1 MGAMR
6 PASPRAD
13 PKTSPDIGFLSWNVA
28 DLVKGDEGKHST
40 GENQAALTKALAV
53 ALRDDPTVFAFAYQE
68 CSMCIAD
75 MEGFR
80 EWIQVS
86 MAANKKEDTYV
97 YLNDEKRYAGNGDGV
112 TFNTLGMHGA
122 SGIVVFRHEGKVLA
136 LGTSKTVSS
145 ERGEAN
151 NKRSEQ
157 KSIWRG
163 ENNEKGASVVRVE
176 LAPVVTGSAHQ
187 KVHVCFG
194 STHQDT
200 GKWEVKT
207 EKDGEKHRE
216 LDPTRQHQFIEHAKT
231 FEKMGC
237 DFKFFGGDFN
247 WRNANWK
254 DIKGIHPHFNKKE
267 LMGYFS
273 NLHIDS
279 TGYVKAEGYV
289 PGPESALAD
298 LINVNSDE
306 RKVVFE
312 NGWSE
317 GPGKGFLSMPPTFQ
331 PAKCPKD
338 DLLQSTPAYMVEKS
352 VVAKMAGKSDV
363 GEKEAVCLPT
373 GGGGNCGG
381 ADKNMPG
388 THLCFSA
395 KRPVCYTDA
404 IYHKATQV
412 QEKRN
417 EKRRKS
423 ETDQGKAK
431 SKAKTTS
438 FSVTSLEY
446 GVILGKQ
453 GSDHFPVVG
462 LYTLQT

>member
-1 MGAMR
+1 MVRAWLVFTLLLSTLSLSVAPVEVTSAPEPPPAVR

-97 YLNDEKRYAGNGDGV
+97 YLNDEKRHAGGGYGV
-112 TFNTLGMHGA
+112 TSNTLGMHGA
-122 SGIVVFRHEGKVLA
+122 SGIVVFKHKGKVLA
-136 LGTSKTVSS
+136 LGTSNTVSS

-151 NKRSEQ
+151 NKQSEQ
-157 KSIWRG
+157 KSIWRA

-176 LAPVVTGSAHQ
+176 LAPVVTKSAHQ
-187 KVHVCFG
+187 KVQVCFG

-200 GKWEVKT
+200 GKWK
-207 EKDGEKHRE
+207 KNGE
-216 LDPTRQHQFIEHAKT
+216 LDPTRQHQFIEHAKV
-231 FEKMGC
+231 FNDMGC

-254 DIKGIHPHFNKKE
+254 DIEGIHPHFSKKSLNGKE
-267 LMGYFS
+267 GYFRK
-273 NLHIDS
+273 LKIDP
-279 TGYVKAEGYV
+279 TGYVKAEARLQ
-289 PGPESALAD
+289 PALAD
-298 LINVNSDE
+298 LINVHSDE

-312 NGWSE
+312 KGWSE

-338 DLLQSTPAYMVEKS
+338 DKIQAVLLQSTPA
-352 VVAKMAGKSDV
+352 KMGEKSDV
-363 GEKEAVCLPT
+363 GEKEAVCFPT

-381 ADKNMPG
+381 ANKNTPG

-412 QEKRN
+412 SRMK
-417 EKRRKS
+417 
-423 ETDQGKAK
+423 
-431 SKAKTTS
+431 
-438 FSVTSLEY
+438 VTSLEY